1 MPPTPQPHRSSDVAT
16 DPDAR
21 PLSRRVLDRIFGYDF
36 FISYTWSDGG
46 AYAKALAERLEVE
59 GFEVF
64 LDRSEYASG
73 DDWKKVGAWTL
84 RRTGQLILVGSPAAL
99 RSVPVL
105 REVTI
110 FSKTGRRIVPI
121 DFAGS
126 LEWKEAG
133 SALAEYVPTEILRI
147 KERPGALQSGPS
159 DETIATLRRTFKLI
173 RQSKKRMRVFAAVA
187 FALLLLSIAST
198 GFATFAEWQREK
210 AERRFDMAINIA
222 SGVVDKSVALSDK
235 YHVPKSATAELLDWA
250 DLSFGALSKEDLPD
264 RLKAAQA
271 NILIV
276 FSDHYAKVSNV
287 EKQLRAAEQARD
299 LLLPLVDANP
309 DNEAWRA
316 LLSMS
321 YDRIGQA
328 EVASGKLPEALAAH
342 REQLKQDQRLAA
354 GRPSDP
360 VGQRRI
366 SVSQERIGTV
376 LALQG
381 KDDDALSAQN
391 EALSIAT
398 RLAAQRPDD
407 TDLKRDLA
415 VSYEKLG
422 ELLEFLDKRQE
433 SLESHEQGL
442 RIRFDLAQ
450 RRHPENTAL
459 QRELAVS
466 FNKVGQMLL
475 ANDKPADAF
484 AAHQAALEIASKL
497 TQSDPANAEWQGDL
511 AASQL
516 RLGDVLYVQKQYAK
530 ALAAY
535 KESLG
540 IGERLVAADPGQA
553 ISRFGVGGSHERIG
567 DVQLELGQPD
577 AALVSYQKKLD
588 IAATLFAD
596 DPQNG
601 EYQRDLLIANVKVG
615 DALRAKGDAQAARA
629 RYSVALGIAENMAA
643 SGRLNPQDAWMVN
656 NLRKLI
662 GR

>member
-1 MPPTPQPHRSSDVAT
+1 MAPTAQAQHSSDIAV
-16 DPDAR
+16 DPDTR

-46 AYAKALAERLEVE
+46 AYAKALAGRLEAE

-99 RSVPVL
+99 ASAPVL
-105 REVTI
+105 REVAI
-110 FSKTGRRIVPI
+110 FSRTGRRIVPI

-126 LEWKEAG
+126 LEWKEAE
-133 SALAEYVPTEILRI
+133 SPLAGYLPAEILRI
-147 KERPGALQSGPS
+147 KEPAGALQSGPS
-159 DETIATLRRTFKLI
+159 EEAIAILRRTFKLV

-187 FALLLLSIAST
+187 FVLLLLSIAST
-198 GFATFAEWQREK
+198 GFAAFADWQRK
-210 AERRFDMAINIA
+210 RAERRFDMAINIA
-222 SGVVDKSVALSDK
+222 SGVVDKAVVLSDK
-235 YHVPKSATAELLDWA
+235 YRVPKNATAELLDWA

-271 NILIV
+271 NVLIV
-276 FSDHYAKVSNV
+276 FSDHYAKVSEA
-287 EKQLRAAEQARD
+287 EKQLRVAEQARD
-299 LLLPLVDANP
+299 VLLPLVDANP
-309 DNEAWRA
+309 DNEAWRE

-328 EVASGKLPEALAAH
+328 DLARGRLTEALDAH
-342 REQLKQDQRLAA
+342 REQLKQDERLAA

-360 VGQRRI
+360 GHQRRI

-381 KDDDALSAQN
+381 KVDDALLAQK

-398 RLAAQRPDD
+398 RLAAERPDD
-407 TDLKRDLA
+407 TEPQRDLA

-433 SLESHEQGL
+433 SLESHEQAL
-442 RIRFDLAQ
+442 HIRFDLAQ

-466 FNKVGQMLL
+466 FNKVGEMLL
-475 ANDKPADAF
+475 ANDKPTDAF

-497 TQSDPANAEWQGDL
+497 TQSDPANTEWQGDL
-511 AASQL
+511 AASHL
-516 RLGDVLYVQKQYAK
+516 RLGDVLYAQKEFAN

-535 KESLG
+535 KEALG
-540 IGERLVAADPGQA
+540 IGEHLVAANPGQA
-553 ISRFGVGGSHERIG
+553 IFRFGVAGSHERMG
-567 DVQLELGQPD
+567 DVQLDLGQLD

-588 IAATLFAD
+588 IAAALFGD

-601 EYQRDLLIANVKVG
+601 EFQRDLLIANVKVG
-615 DALRAKGDAQAARA
+615 AALRAKGDAQAARV

-643 SGRLNPQDAWMVN
+643 SGRLNPQDAWMVS
-656 NLRKLI
+656 NLRKRV
-662 GR
+662 GQ